1 MTDTIQNLQTLQ
13 FAFTADG
20 FVPIADA
27 RLLNDADR
35 ELQSRFEEDSFAAL
49 YAMGLR
55 GGAETAGA
63 SAAFLALLSDTFF
76 KRLTDLPDLELLR
89 ENARG

>member
-35 ELQSRFEEDSFAAL
+35 ERLSRFEQDRFAAL
-49 YAMGLR
+49 YAMGPQ
-55 GGAETAGA
+55 GGAETQG
-63 SAAFLALLSDTFF
+63 FRNEDM
-76 KRLTDLPDLELLR
+76 R
-89 ENARG
+89 